1 MTVFIMKKFLSVAFA
16 LVTMISVFMP
26 GLYASALSVDDSYTE
41 TEEMISLDGKTVMV
55 IGNSMVYYGNCVI
68 SGEAQER
75 DYGYLHQVVASSGED
90 ATVLDYT
97 FPGKKL
103 KAIYD
108 DTLLGLDSEICNSV
122 DIVVMSEST
131 QDNPDLFNICM
142 QIIGL
147 FPNAED
153 YAFMCHPIMYEKE
166 LEGSLAG
173 VEELRNAGIKIVDW
187 GRLVYD
193 IYMGNEKVPF
203 SLIKYDRCSF
213 IKDNV
218 GYDNGKGYV
227 GGSKEG
233 DNKHPNPLSGYISAQ
248 MLYTALTNRSALFA
262 DYSFCNDSELNKFFD
277 FDNFIKAHY
286 NGDKDTNFDK
296 IFASSADMIGLQILI
311 NRYNENEGRHCL
323 AVSKGIS
330 ASCVTGG
337 LSDGVYC
344 EVCNKIFTPQIV
356 IPATGKHTIVY
367 DSAVAPTCIF
377 TGKTSG
383 AHCSACDTVLV
394 PQITVDAKG
403 HSFVKGT
410 LAATSD
416 KDGAKI
422 SVCSDCGYTQ
432 TDSVIN
438 KISSVTLSETGYK
451 YSSSSTRT
459 PSVTVKDSKGKT
471 LKKNTDYTVKY
482 LQSKRTNPGI
492 YQVQVDF
499 KGNYSG
505 TKIVDFAIAP
515 RKTQGLEM
523 TKNTSSSITLS
534 WNKMS
539 GATGYAVYQ
548 YSPSKKTYKK
558 IKDLKGTSYT
568 VKSKSSATTYYYAV
582 RAYVETEH
590 GKTYGNYSEVLK
602 VTTRPK
608 TPSVTVTA
616 GNNQVTVSWDQ
627 VTRASGYNVYM
638 STSKNGTYSKVG
650 SISGKNSTKLT
661 VKKLTDG
668 KKYYF
673 KVKAYKKVSGKKV
686 YSSYSGAKS
695 CKVK

>member
-1 MTVFIMKKFLSVAFA
+1 MVSTMKKILSFAFA
-16 LVTMISVFMP
+16 LVAMLTAFMP
-26 GLYASALSVDDSYTE
+26 TLAASALTDDESRNGTGE
-41 TEEMISLDGKTVMV
+41 IISLDGKTVMV
-55 IGNSMVYYGNCVI
+55 IGNSMLYYGNCVI
-68 SGEAQER
+68 SGDEEER
-75 DYGYLHQVVASSGED
+75 DYGYLHQIIASFGEE
-90 ATVLDYT
+90 ATILDYT
-97 FPGKKL
+97 FPGRKL
-103 KAIYD
+103 REIYE
-108 DTLLGLDSEICNSV
+108 DTLRGLDPEVCNSV
-122 DIVVMSEST
+122 DYIIMSEST
-131 QDNPDLFNICM
+131 QDNPKLFSDCMNI
-142 QIIGL
+142 ISL
-147 FPNAED
+147 FPNAVD
-153 YAFMCHPIMYEKE
+153 YAFMCHPLMYEKE

-173 VEELRNAGIKIVDW
+173 IEELRSAGIRIADW

-193 IYMGNEKVPF
+193 IYTGSVSVPF
-203 SLIKYDRCSF
+203 SFIRYDRCSF

-233 DNKHPNPLSGYISAQ
+233 DDKHPNPLSGYISA
-248 MLYTALTNRSALFA
+248 LTVYTALTNRSALFA

-286 NGDKDTNFDK
+286 NGDKSTNFDK
-296 IFASSADMIGLQILI
+296 IFASAADMTGLQMLI

-323 AVSKGIS
+323 AVSKGIPV
-330 ASCVTGG
+330 SCITGG
-337 LSDGVYC
+337 LTDGVYC
-344 EVCNKIFTPQIV
+344 EVCNEIFVPQTIV
-356 IPATGKHTIVY
+356 PATGKHTLAY
-367 DSAVAPTCIF
+367 DEAIAPTCTL

-383 AHCSACDTVLV
+383 AHCSFCDMVLI
-394 PQITVDAKG
+394 PQRTVDAKG

-410 LAATSD
+410 LAATPY
-416 KDGAKI
+416 KDGARI

-438 KISSVTLSETGYK
+438 KVSSVTLSETGYK
-451 YSSSSTRT
+451 YSSKSTHT
-459 PSVTVKDSKGKT
+459 PSVTVRDSKGKN
-471 LKKNTDYTVKY
+471 LKKNTDYSVRY
-482 LQSKRTNPGI
+482 LQSERTNPGI

-505 TKIVDFAIAP
+505 TEILNFAIAP
-515 RKTQGLEM
+515 RKVQGLEM
-523 TKNTSSSITLS
+523 TKNSSSSITLS

-539 GATGYAVYQ
+539 GATGYVVYQ
-548 YSPSKKTYKK
+548 YNPSKKTYTK

-568 VKSKSSATTYYYAV
+568 VKNKNSATTCYYAV

-608 TPSVTVTA
+608 KPSVTVTA
-616 GNNQVTVSWDQ
+616 GNNQVTVSWNQ

-638 STSKNGTYSKVG
+638 STSKNGAYSKVG
-650 SISGKNSTKLT
+650 STSGKSSTKLT

-673 KVKAYKKVSGKKV
+673 KVKAYKTVSKKKV
-686 YSSYSGAKS
+686 YSVYSSAKS
-695 CKVK
+695 CRVK